1 MRDLDLSSGFVTNRE
16 SELRKVTKAFWAFYF
31 LICQVQPWADQK
43 GPFQLKGKKKKKNK
57 NKKHKNKNE
66 RTNER
71 KKVNILNKQKK
82 MP

>member
-43 GPFQLKGKKKKKNK
+43 GPFQLKGKKKKEQEQKTQEQKRKNK
-57 NKKHKNKNE
+57 
-66 RTNER
+66 
-71 KKVNILNKQKK
+71 
-82 MP
+82 